1 MTGFVLRVAIVALG
15 LWLATKILPG
25 LQFDTPGYLLGAA
38 LLLGIV
44 NAIVR
49 PIAVL
54 LTLPLTLLT
63 LGLFLLVINAAMLG
77 LVALLLAGFHVS
89 GFWTAVG
96 GALIVSLTGW
106 LASGL
111 IGNNG
116 KVEVL
121 RRRS

>member
-15 LWLATKILPG
+15 LWLATQMLPG
-25 LQFDTPGYLLGAA
+25 LHFDNATYLLGAA

-54 LTLPLTLLT
+54 LTLPLTLLS

-77 LVALLLAGFHVS
+77 LVALMLGGFTIS
-89 GFWTAVG
+89 SFWTAI
-96 GALIVSLTGW
+96 GASLLVSVTSW
-106 LASGL
+106 LASGV
-111 IGNNG
+111 IANSGR
-116 KVEVL
+116 VEVITMKK
-121 RRRS
+121 